1 MEKGY
6 VMESCEVRVSGD
18 RNLGEEDGQV
28 VGEEEV
34 EVE

>member
-1 MEKGY
+1 
-6 VMESCEVRVSGD
+6 MESCEVRVSGD
-18 RNLGEEDGQV
+18 GNLGEEEGQV